1 MPCKCCAHT
10 VRLFTSM
17 EKGFANGWEWS
28 LGKLEMTYQKE
39 DEGGVAWII
48 LISFF
53 LGWKC
58 LHHHLHPAAA
68 QSMQSREAGCD
79 AEELVCQGLCLLM

>member
-17 EKGFANGWEWS
+17 EKGFVNGWEWS

-39 DEGGVAWII
+39 DEGGVA
-48 LISFF
+48 
-53 LGWKC
+53 
-58 LHHHLHPAAA
+58 
-68 QSMQSREAGCD
+68 
-79 AEELVCQGLCLLM
+79 